1 MYKIIFQLSNN
12 KLYNQTHVQHKDF
25 YDANVNCRIDPR
37 SKTDL
42 RTEIGC
48 QKWKL
53 LGSDFISEF
62 LAGDR
67 LSAFPSTSPAS
78 FLRRQ
83 IKWPMQK
90 SHKISYNLAQSA
102 SRCSMS
108 CVITVLSLEW
118 TSAPPA
124 SMRELG
130 RFLHPFLSPSF
141 PSLAQLCPFGASRL
155 ECRMLP

>member
-1 MYKIIFQLSNN
+1 MHVKSFFNWVIINCIIKHMCNIKTFM
-12 KLYNQTHVQHKDF
+12 T
-25 YDANVNCRIDPR
+25 NVNCRIDPR

-42 RTEIGC
+42 HTEIGC

-124 SMRELG
+124 STRELG
-130 RFLHPFLSPSF
+130 RFLHPSLSPSL
-141 PSLAQLCPFGASRL
+141 PSLA
-155 ECRMLP
+155 